1 MLGLSSGPLL
11 TERIAEATVV
21 GMLMGTQIPGSR
33 AQERAWIHMSDF
45 FFFLGCPTVCG
56 ILVP

>member
-21 GMLMGTQIPGSR
+21 GTLMGTQIPGSR
-33 AQERAWIHMSDF
+33 AQETAWIHMSDF
-45 FFFLGCPTVCG
+45 FFFGCFPQFVG
-56 ILVP
+56 S